1 MELASLI
8 WNSEMHCK
16 STNGSSIGVRNFHD
30 ANPDRNYCPNRD
42 RGLPKRGRGS
52 YTREVELEIGVE
64 HQTLVQLRAELDH
77 QWAIVDRVEL
87 PCDHKESLEAFRHTR
102 ELRVASEKYNQF
114 RQPRLRKPRSKELRT
129 NVPAL
134 KNPP

>member
-1 MELASLI
+1 MTQQIQIAIIAQTETVAS
-8 WNSEMHCK
+8 
-16 STNGSSIGVRNFHD
+16 
-30 ANPDRNYCPNRD
+30 PNEAAAH
-42 RGLPKRGRGS
+42 
-52 YTREVELEIGVE
+52 TREVELEIGVE

-77 QWAIVDRVEL
+77 QWAIVDRVEF